1 MATKDYENDDDID
14 LPDFDGYDGDD
25 GEMEDYDM
33 PGHRED
39 RTPIEN
45 AIHGLKDGIKTNLL
59 SQSTVEDFV
68 KESLPKEYGDVYEMM
83 EKVASYGTES
93 LNGLSTGLKT
103 FSDKIKRKVKDISP
117 ETRDKLPGFVVKA
130 IDDLEVS
137 DNTSSDYDEGSD
149 NSNSQEDEIS
159 STITDVF
166 KAQVRVD
173 ENRRREDRAERL
185 IKDKLDFIRR
195 KPVDEATRITAKGI
209 SRLVGYQDS
218 VLVRY
223 QQKSLELQ
231 LRHLHVARDLLNV
244 TNVHFGKTEAILT
257 NIQTNTALPEI
268 QKLHKTESIKQSLR
282 EMMANKVVYTLGGWM
297 KPVYEKIKENVEDI
311 VGETFG
317 MASEVK
323 SMDSFEQGQQAGGML
338 SGMTRKWLTAKIKP
352 HVENL
357 PIAVKGQELIHKY
370 VYNGHRGLRNW
381 ANSPT
386 TAPTWFGRLP
396 EFLREPASNIYTD
409 AVDYVKGE
417 VPTDFKHQLN
427 VKGYDTLDSREAT
440 YYDMGARTAIVDV
453 IPTWLREIAH
463 WTKSTATGIIEGDR
477 DEYDFKRRGIAKQS
491 EMSKEINERIIGKR
505 SAVDS
510 ENESLVES
518 FLGSGG
524 TPEERELLLRTI
536 IHASRK
542 DEQFDP
548 TELRR
553 YGAFNGMGD
562 KATIKTTI
570 AKIKKQFKVREM
582 AVAGN
587 TPSKTNYRNA
597 LLEFEKFKGKQNV
610 NDRALDVVN
619 KIYGIDRMTK
629 LGYVDSAGDIDF
641 LKFLKLKHINEDVL
655 PTPTPDRS
663 AASAGSA
670 GPVTIDLSTYLGDTS
685 VIVTTLKAIET
696 NTRTVNIPNI
706 DFTTVV
712 TGLTDNATTITA
724 SITAFSDRVT
734 TLYTEKNQL
743 VLDGIAQLTT
753 DVKTIGQSHAVLLVE
768 NNTETKNTNAILKDI
783 YKHFK
788 DCGCGNG
795 PGPTPTP
802 GPTPPPGGPTP
813 TPGPTPPP
821 TPGSNW
827 DILSLL
833 GRFSLDRIRKLAVKG
848 AEVLFDGAIKL
859 LVGALYS
866 PIYIGKKLFDIQTAL
881 LKGTWKT
888 AKWVA
893 TEGIPKA
900 FNFGKK
906 TAGRIVK
913 DIWVHGDS
921 TPRMTTGLLKA
932 GHYIRASDRTPI
944 RYLKDIDGLILD
956 INGQV
961 ILRADEVENAYTDD
975 FKYIRKGI
983 IGAMKLPFQAGM
995 LMLKPYQIA
1004 YNAAKS
1010 ILTGAHSL
1018 LFRGDL
1024 YLKGEREP
1032 RLTRRLMEM
1041 GSYIDKNTGNVIKSV
1056 QDITGTV
1063 VMIRDGR
1070 EEVVVT
1076 HKEIH
1081 DAGGFVDSLGKRI
1094 IVKGLSSVGGA
1105 GLWAAKLAGRAITS
1119 YVKLVASF
1127 YSGVGRLIAAG
1138 VRGIT
1143 GLVGIRFKTTGDVNK
1158 DLLQLTYAN
1167 VSYTANIFKILK
1179 ERMGKNIET
1188 NDVSEKWRTGDTDGD
1203 GLRDNSWMAK
1213 IKRAKDK
1220 LLEKF
1225 KKREDSGEDSGRS
1238 RLGSIISKWLPAIG
1252 IGIGAL
1258 LAVTK
1263 KFFGMFTSVGSIAGA
1278 VVNGAG
1284 AIATGAIGVGK
1295 RALPWIIRG
1304 GRFLGQVAV
1313 RAVGAIPIPVV
1324 KVATGAVLAGWSLY
1338 KLSTKKKSPI
1348 QEYRMSQYGI
1358 SYENDDN
1365 VAKILYLEKMVRN
1378 KTRVDRDG
1386 NVIVNIQSLSLNMLA
1401 DLFDFDIDDVRK
1413 DKTSVNYILTWFNK
1427 RFIPV
1432 FSAHVGLLKDVIT
1445 GLDMVGIDDRINKS
1459 KAVTF
1464 IKGVK
1469 GKVSKDVY
1477 DVQPNPFKE
1486 EEVTEVDI
1494 EVAYSKAVNHYTKFE
1509 TRDETK
1515 KREEL
1520 EKEQI
1525 KSKDKEKINKKEEDN
1540 ASLSDRIA
1548 KSFRDSTVGK
1558 HVFNVIDNVDFG
1570 IRNSDVINNTT
1581 DAISNAY
1588 DETVNKITGN
1598 PAKNK
1603 ALLIKAADEFGITEP
1618 KARAMFFAQT
1628 DHESGGFSKLTESLK
1643 YSADGLLKTFPKYYK
1658 TREDAERDA
1667 RNEEAIAERVYGGRA
1682 GNNVRGD
1689 AYRYRGRGFIQLTH
1703 KSGYQEA
1710 SRALGMDLVNNPELA
1725 IIPENA
1731 ARIAAWR
1738 FKLRKSDVYA
1748 TQGDYRASRRGIN
1761 GGEIGFDDVMR
1772 KFNAYMHD
1780 TSILGKN
1787 APAIADKGPYIP
1799 PTPQPEQPNQPVADK
1814 PTTPQPVQPIS
1825 PRIPPTPVKDN
1836 PVFPTRV
1843 SNVPEQ
1849 PKPPAKIDTSALSE
1863 RQTASATDVMQMQS
1877 KLVGQLLE
1885 RQNQLLGNID
1895 LSTSKI
1901 VELLTNRFT
1910 TPGNQTTPAPQTGR
1924 NNYPQQASNGRLP
1937 DLPVGS
1943 LKPGIG

>member
-33 PGHRED
+33 PGYRED

-45 AIHGLKDGIKTNLL
+45 AIHGLKDGIKTSLL

-93 LNGLSTGLKT
+93 LNGLSVGLKT

-137 DNTSSDYDEGSD
+137 DNSSSDDEEGSD
-149 NSNSQEDEIS
+149 NSNSPEAEIS

-173 ENRRREDRAERL
+173 ENRRREDRTERL

-195 KPVDEATRITAKGI
+195 KPIDEATRITAKGI

-268 QKLHKTESIKQSLR
+268 QKIHKTESIKQSLR

-297 KPVYEKIKENVEDI
+297 KPVYEKIKENVEEV

-338 SGMTRKWLTAKIKP
+338 SGMARKWLTAKIKP

-357 PIAVKGQELIHKY
+357 PITVKGQELIHKY

-386 TAPTWFGRLP
+386 ATPTWFGRLP
-396 EFLREPASNIYTD
+396 EFLREPASNLYTD
-409 AVDYVKGE
+409 AIDYIKGE

-427 VKGYDTLDSREAT
+427 IKGYDTLDSREAT
-440 YYDMGARTAIVDV
+440 YYDMGTRTAIVDV

-491 EMSKEINERIIGKR
+491 AMTNEINERIIGKR

-510 ENESLVES
+510 ENDSLVES
-518 FLGSGG
+518 FLGSGA

-582 AVAGN
+582 AVEGN

-610 NDRALDVVN
+610 DDRSLNVVN
-619 KIYGIDRMTK
+619 QIYGIDRMTK
-629 LGYVDSAGDIDF
+629 LGYVDNAGDVDF
-641 LKFLKLKHINEDVL
+641 LKFLKLKHINEDVA
-655 PTPTPDRS
+655 PAITPDRS
-663 AASAGSA
+663 AASAGAA

-696 NTRTVNIPNI
+696 NTRSINIPSI
-706 DFTTVV
+706 DFTPVV
-712 TGLTDNATTITA
+712 TGLTDNATTITT
-724 SITAFSDRVT
+724 SITAFSDRIT

-743 VLDGIAQLTT
+743 VLDAVAQLTT
-753 DVKTIGQSHAVLLVE
+753 DIKTIGQSHTTLLVE
-768 NNTETKNTNAILKDI
+768 NNTETKNTNTILKDI

-944 RYLKDIDGLILD
+944 RYLRDIDGLILD

-995 LMLKPYQIA
+995 LMLKPYQLA

-1041 GSYIDKNTGNVIKSV
+1041 GSYIDKNTGRVIKSV

-1063 VMIRDGR
+1063 VMIRDGL

-1076 HKEIH
+1076 QKEIQ

-1094 IVKGLSSVGGA
+1094 IVKGLSSLGGA

-1188 NDVSEKWRTGDTDGD
+1188 NDVSEKWRTGDADGD

-1225 KKREDSGEDSGRS
+1225 KRREENDENRGRS
-1238 RLGSIISKWLPAIG
+1238 RIGSIISKWLPAIG

-1258 LAVTK
+1258 LTVTK
-1263 KFFGMFTSVGSIAGA
+1263 KFFGMFTSVGSVAGA
-1278 VVNGAG
+1278 VANGIG
-1284 AIATGAIGVGK
+1284 ALATGAVEAGK
-1295 RALPWIIRG
+1295 RAMPWIIRG
-1304 GRFLGQVAV
+1304 GRFLGQLTV
-1313 RAVGAIPIPVV
+1313 RAVGAIPIPFV
-1324 KVATGAVLAGWSLY
+1324 KAATGGVLAGWALY
-1338 KLSTKKKSPI
+1338 KLSTKKHSPI
-1348 QEYRMSQYGI
+1348 QEYRMTQYGI
-1358 SYENDDN
+1358 NYANDDN

-1386 NVIVNIQSLSLNMLA
+1386 SVIVNIQSLSLNMLA
-1401 DLFDFDIDDVRK
+1401 DLFDFDIEDVRK
-1413 DKTSVNYILTWFNK
+1413 DKTGVNYIITWFNK

-1445 GLDMVGIDDRINKS
+1445 GLDMTGIDERINKS

-1469 GKVSKDVY
+1469 SKVSKDVY

-1486 EEVTEVDI
+1486 EEVTDVDI
-1494 EVAYSKAVNHYTKFE
+1494 EVAYNKAVNHYTKFE
-1509 TRDETK
+1509 TREETK
-1515 KREEL
+1515 KREDL

-1525 KSKDKEKINKKEEDN
+1525 KSKDKENINKKEEDN
-1540 ASLSDRIA
+1540 TSLSDRIA
-1548 KSFRDSTVGK
+1548 KSFRESLVGK
-1558 HVFNVIDNVDFG
+1558 HVFNTIDKIDFS
-1570 IRNSDVINNTT
+1570 IRNNETINKTT
-1581 DAISNAY
+1581 DAISEAY
-1588 DETVNKITGN
+1588 DETINKVTGN

-1628 DHESGGFSKLTESLK
+1628 HHESGGFSKLTESLN

-1667 RNEEAIAERVYGGRA
+1667 RKEEVIAERVYGGRD
-1682 GNNVRGD
+1682 GNTARGD
-1689 AYRYRGRGFIQLTH
+1689 GYRYRGRGFIQLTH
-1703 KSGYQEA
+1703 KSGYENA
-1710 SRALGMDLVNNPELA
+1710 GRVFGLDLVNKPELA
-1725 IIPENA
+1725 AIPENA

-1761 GGEIGFDDVMR
+1761 GGENGFEDVMR

-1780 TSILGKN
+1780 TSILGAN
-1787 APAIADKGPYIP
+1787 TPAIADKGPYIP

-1825 PRIPPTPVKDN
+1825 PRIQPTPVTDN
-1836 PVFPTRV
+1836 PVPPTRV

-1849 PKPPAKIDTSALSE
+1849 PKPPVRTDTSALSE
-1863 RQTASATDVMQMQS
+1863 QQTASAKEVMQMQS
-1877 KLVGQLLE
+1877 KLVERLLE
-1885 RQNQLLGNID
+1885 RQTQLLGNID

-1910 TPGNQTTPAPQTGR
+1910 TPSNQTTPAPQTGR

-1943 LKPGIG
+1943 SKPSIG